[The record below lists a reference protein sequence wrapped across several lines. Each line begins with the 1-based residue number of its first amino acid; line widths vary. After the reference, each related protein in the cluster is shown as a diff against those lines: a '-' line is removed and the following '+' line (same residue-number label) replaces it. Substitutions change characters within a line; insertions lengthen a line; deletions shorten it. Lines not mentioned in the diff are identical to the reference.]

1 MIENDKEERK
11 SYRDGSLKGSRFIVQ
26 LNINEV
32 PLRLILVSHGVISIS
47 PLSFI
52 SQQIGTNET
61 ERVGVHLF
69 GAPTLKGG

>member
-26 LNINEV
+26 LNINEM

-47 PLSFI
+47 
-52 SQQIGTNET
+52 
-61 ERVGVHLF
+61 HLVVY
-69 GAPTLKGG
+69 